1 MHEELTSTEITPT
14 LGETAARRADLY
26 AALLAVEHAIS
37 RPGVG
42 REPDWVDAVLQSLR
56 DLDHEI
62 NEHIEVT
69 ERPDGLYDEIME
81 TAPRLAG
88 RIQRLRDEHPVMR
101 DTTRELIARLE
112 STPVGE
118 SWPLDDA
125 RDELQR
131 LLGLL
136 VRHRQRGADLV
147 WEGYSLDIG
156 GIG

>member
-1 MHEELTSTEITPT
+1 MHQELTSTEVTPT
-14 LGETAARRADLY
+14 LGETARRRADLY
-26 AALLAVEHAIS
+26 AALAAVEHAIS

-42 REPDWVDAVLQSLR
+42 REAQWAEGVVRSLH

-62 NEHIEVT
+62 TEHIEVT

-88 RIQRLRDEHPVMR
+88 KIQRLRDEHPVMR

-112 STPVGE
+112 TTPVGE
-118 SWPLDDA
+118 VWTLDDA
-125 RDELQR
+125 REELQR
-131 LLGLL
+131 LLGVL